1 MSKISVGPERLH
13 RLILAPIIS
22 EKGTRALESGNH
34 VLFRVLLDAEK
45 SEIKIA
51 VEKLFSVKVLSVST
65 LRVKGKAKGKGGQKL
80 PGRRSNWK
88 KAYVKLAQG
97 QTIDFT
103 AGVKA

>member
-65 LRVKGKAKGKGGQKL
+65 LRVKGKAKGKGGTIPAPRFLQASRL
-80 PGRRSNWK
+80 VACRSSC
-88 KAYVKLAQG
+88 ALQVQL
-97 QTIDFT
+97 
-103 AGVKA
+103 